1 MTSTSK
7 KAEYKEAGE
16 LLRAGRLVAFPTETV
31 YGLGANALDRE
42 AVLRIYAAKGR
53 PSTSPLIVHVSD
65 VAMARKLAA
74 EWPEAASKLAAVF
87 WPGPLTIVVKKT
99 AAVPDVVTAGL
110 NTVGLRVPAHP
121 VALAILLEAGIPI
134 AAPSANRFTELSPT
148 RAEHVR
154 QSLGDRV
161 DLIIDGGPCTVGIE
175 STVVSLA
182 AGVPVLLRPGMI
194 SQAQLEAVIGPIA
207 LLDTPEPGAAHPAP
221 GLHAKHYSPLTP
233 MKIGIPEISTCAYL
247 WHSTQ
252 RTVDHSLRLPLDAS
266 SYAEQL
272 YESLHQLDSIGVP
285 VIYVEPLPTNEA
297 WAAIQDRLH
306 RAASQ

>member
-1 MTSTSK
+1 MTST
-7 KAEYKEAGE
+7 YKQAAD

-31 YGLGANALDRE
+31 YGLGANALDRD

-74 EWPEAASKLAAVF
+74 EWPESASKLAAAF
-87 WPGPLTIVVKKT
+87 WPGPLTIVVRKT
-99 AAVPDVVTAGL
+99 AAVPDEVTAGL

-175 STVVSLA
+175 STVVSV
-182 AGVPVLLRPGMI
+182 AGEVPILLRPGMI
-194 SQAQLEAVIGPIA
+194 SQAQLEAIIGPIA
-207 LLDTPEPGAAHPAP
+207 SLETLEPGAAHPAP
-221 GLHAKHYSPLTP
+221 GLHAKHYSPRTP
-233 MKIGIPEISTCAYL
+233 MKIRIPDISNCAYL
-247 WHSTQ
+247 WHTEQ
-252 RTVDHSLRLPLDAS
+252 RPADHSLRLPLNPS
-266 SYAEQL
+266 SYAKHL
-272 YESLHQLDSIGVP
+272 YEALHQLDSIGVP
-285 VIYVEPLPTNEA
+285 VIYVEPLPASEA

-306 RAASQ
+306 RAAS